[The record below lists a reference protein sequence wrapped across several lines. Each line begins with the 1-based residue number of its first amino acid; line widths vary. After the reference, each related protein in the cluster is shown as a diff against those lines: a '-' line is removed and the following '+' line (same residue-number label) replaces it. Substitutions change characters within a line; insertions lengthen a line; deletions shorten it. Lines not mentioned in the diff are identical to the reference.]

1 MYVFVGN
8 CKNYAIMGVLKFTI
22 KISEN
27 NTIQLPKNS
36 TFIKESG
43 YNFNTQNKTRQ
54 KVVK

>member
-36 TFIKESG
+36 TFI
-43 YNFNTQNKTRQ
+43 NK
-54 KVVK
+54 KVDIILIPKTKQGKKW

>member
-8 CKNYAIMGVLKFTI
+8 CKNYAIMDVLKFTI

-43 YNFNTQNKTRQ
+43 YNFNT
-54 KVVK
+54 